1 MIIRSV
7 EMENFRG
14 FSSKKINF
22 EDRAVVLLAAANGF
36 GKTTTVDAI
45 EWCLTGNIGRLR
57 ASFDIRSTNNDER
70 NMNKDGILKYSA
82 ADSNKKVKVTICLYN
97 GIREMILCREQK
109 NDYLDPEMSMVTLD
123 GDEDAAATF
132 IKEYVGESFYNY
144 HFCDVQKSFNIQS
157 TKREKLQDYFKEF
170 ITDYEEYRNIA
181 CTIELFAKDT
191 ERYIEDK
198 KGQKI
203 SQETLDSL
211 DSQIESLSS
220 EKKIQY
226 PAAIFYSGE
235 NTEVEELN
243 REELIAQKDNV
254 EMCGYSTAR
263 DALTRLVQQE
273 ELIKQQV
280 ILSDILSDW
289 KTKAESIE
297 KAKTIGLFDSE
308 KDILG
313 SCQNYSNKL
322 KRLSLSKDTI
332 LKTALNIID
341 LGVPEFS
348 ESDFDKITNEIKDDE
363 NKCIGLSKDIEVL
376 DGNNSIL
383 KLLSNMNSEKS
394 AMIAY
399 RKKQLCENGVARCPV
414 CGSETFSS
422 MKEEEILKEAANYIA
437 KNNEVLQMKVNEKKA
452 VDDKIDLLKEQLL
465 KQVKFAVGKEQER
478 LEKEIAEL
486 TELKNQMEP
495 YFTNVRKLMNIRKEI
510 SSVDA
515 VNAELVKNLLEDI
528 DKKLLSV
535 DEEKKVT
542 DTYQEILTVLGYSYD
557 EEKVKQTLASL
568 EPMVKQT
575 FEVVDF
581 SYSLFVEK
589 LNALKGLLANRQ
601 MLDIKEKKA
610 SALEK
615 NQKLNR
621 EIVELEELRN
631 NAAERAEEIHKV
643 VDELSMEEYEKVG
656 PVLKKYYDKLSR
668 FNVGD
673 SFNLKHEKDGIS
685 LVDDKGKSIVNI
697 LSNGQITVFMLAYF
711 FAGISS
717 RSNREKMKI
726 YFIDD
731 LTACMDDVNMLA
743 FLDIIKYQMDSK
755 ATIDQ
760 LFFATCDDR
769 ISGLLEYKMEGRGIK
784 TRIITEEEFVS

>member
-22 EDRAVVLLAAANGF
+22 EDRAVVLLAAANGV

-181 CTIELFAKDT
+181 YTIELFAKDT

-376 DGNNSIL
+376 DGN
-383 KLLSNMNSEKS
+383 M
-394 AMIAY
+394 
-399 RKKQLCENGVARCPV
+399 
-414 CGSETFSS
+414 
-422 MKEEEILKEAANYIA
+422 
-437 KNNEVLQMKVNEKKA
+437 
-452 VDDKIDLLKEQLL
+452 
-465 KQVKFAVGKEQER
+465 
-478 LEKEIAEL
+478 
-486 TELKNQMEP
+486 
-495 YFTNVRKLMNIRKEI
+495 
-510 SSVDA
+510 
-515 VNAELVKNLLEDI
+515 
-528 DKKLLSV
+528 
-535 DEEKKVT
+535 
-542 DTYQEILTVLGYSYD
+542 
-557 EEKVKQTLASL
+557 SL
-568 EPMVKQT
+568 
-575 FEVVDF
+575 
-581 SYSLFVEK
+581 
-589 LNALKGLLANRQ
+589 
-601 MLDIKEKKA
+601 
-610 SALEK
+610 
-615 NQKLNR
+615 
-621 EIVELEELRN
+621 
-631 NAAERAEEIHKV
+631 IH
-643 VDELSMEEYEKVG
+643 
-656 PVLKKYYDKLSR
+656 
-668 FNVGD
+668 
-673 SFNLKHEKDGIS
+673 I
-685 LVDDKGKSIVNI
+685 
-697 LSNGQITVFMLAYF
+697 
-711 FAGISS
+711 
-717 RSNREKMKI
+717 
-726 YFIDD
+726 
-731 LTACMDDVNMLA
+731 
-743 FLDIIKYQMDSK
+743 
-755 ATIDQ
+755 
-760 LFFATCDDR
+760 
-769 ISGLLEYKMEGRGIK
+769 
-784 TRIITEEEFVS
+784 